1 MLTTAGEVRATS
13 AGRFDEPVSS
23 AGACAGFEVPSG
35 RMRATTPPTTA
46 ASSRNKSIG
55 SNGRRARLSG
65 MLHQSD
71 EKARRSG
78 AYAGQ
83 KARIMVLLAHT
94 LGGESFMRRSNGEAA

>member
-1 MLTTAGEVRATS
+1 
-13 AGRFDEPVSS
+13 
-23 AGACAGFEVPSG
+23 
-35 RMRATTPPTTA
+35 
-46 ASSRNKSIG
+46 
-55 SNGRRARLSG
+55 